1 MVVKPSGSSNTTPS
15 GEPASRMTFKDLQSV
30 NTEAPSEL
38 PRLVNVLEK
47 INVSKDLQSPN
58 ANLPMTVT

>member
-1 MVVKPSGSSNTTPS
+1 
-15 GEPASRMTFKDLQSV
+15 MTFKDLQSV